1 MYICWL
7 IGVYA
12 NKYKENLSK
21 NMKHIKYSW
30 LGPNRLDWD
39 ILPVLILEPQ
49 SREETPRETVASS
62 QSDTRGGCSDHSEV
76 KITEQSLDSTFSF
89 VFFKVDWRVYHFCQ
103 VSTFFVVTKM
113 NAIFVLS
120 KSSHKL
126 MKNTCTSPTVPRK
139 PLGSQSSNSGH
150 KFLYLTIFFVYIFFF
165 LSKSKL

>member
-1 MYICWL
+1 
-7 IGVYA
+7 
-12 NKYKENLSK
+12 
-21 NMKHIKYSW
+21 MKHIKYSW
-30 LGPNRLDWD
+30 LGPNCLDWD

-49 SREETPRETVASS
+49 SREETLRETVASS

-103 VSTFFVVTKM
+103 VSTFFVVAEM

-126 MKNTCTSPTVPRK
+126 MKNNCTSPTVPRK
-139 PLGSQSSNSGH
+139 PLGSQSSNSEH
-150 KFLYLTIFFVYIFFF
+150 KFLYLTMKNCYTICTTSATDLFPVVV
-165 LSKSKL
+165 LLEN

>member
-7 IGVYA
+7 IDLYA

-62 QSDTRGGCSDHSEV
+62 QSDTRGACSDHSEV
-76 KITEQSLDSTFSF
+76 KITEESLDSTFSF
-89 VFFKVDWRVYHFCQ
+89 VFFKVDWRVCHFCQ
-103 VSTFFVVTKM
+103 VSTFFVV
-113 NAIFVLS
+113 AEIYVIFVLS
-120 KSSHKL
+120 KSSHQL
-126 MKNTCTSPTVPRK
+126 MKNNCKSPTVPRK
-139 PLGSQSSNSGH
+139 PLGYQSSNSGH
-150 KFLYLTIFFVYIFFF
+150 KFHI
-165 LSKSKL
+165 